1 MNVELKS
8 ATFDTEIFFEGETR
22 YVRCTTFDKAPTIWA
37 VTPYNKRLHTLLEEK
52 AKINILVDVRFPD
65 ELKGWVAE
73 PPSSVA
79 SATKRRKK
87 TTAG

>member
-22 YVRCTTFDKAPTIWA
+22 YVRCTTFDKGEPVWG
-37 VTPYNKRLHTLLEEK
+37 VTPYNKRLHTLLEK
-52 AKINILVDVRFPD
+52 AKINISVNVRFPD

-73 PPSSVA
+73 PPGSVA
-79 SATKRRKK
+79 SAAKRRKK